1 VYWSAEEFVLAAMG
15 ALFLIIVATS
25 FLPRFELSNLSRVL
39 FGVGAVAF
47 VAVAWLSAGL
57 EVVRYPPL
65 VWILPMVP
73 LTIIGVLVRDAIA
86 WHPGAVPAHSGE
98 SSPGAD
104 ADASRRAAFFPPT
117 DQDVSVGEGGDG
129 RVRALASDP
138 EASAQELADIAFTK
152 PQLRATVASNP
163 ATPSNVLEWLAS
175 QGDPVVHAAIKARMA
190 VANRS

>member
-1 VYWSAEEFVLAAMG
+1 MSWSPEEYVLAGMG

-25 FLPRFELSNLSRVL
+25 FFPRFELSDLSRVL
-39 FGVGAVAF
+39 FGVWAVAF
-47 VAVAWLSAGL
+47 LAVAWISAGL
-57 EVVRYPPL
+57 EAVRYPPF
-65 VWILPMVP
+65 VWVLPMVP

-86 WHPGAVPAHSGE
+86 WHPGAVPAQ
-98 SSPGAD
+98 PGASAPGVD

-117 DQDVSVGEGGDG
+117 DQVVSLGEGGDG
-129 RVRALASDP
+129 RVRALAADP
-138 EASAQELADIAFTK
+138 EASPQELADIAFTK

-190 VANRS
+190 VSNRS